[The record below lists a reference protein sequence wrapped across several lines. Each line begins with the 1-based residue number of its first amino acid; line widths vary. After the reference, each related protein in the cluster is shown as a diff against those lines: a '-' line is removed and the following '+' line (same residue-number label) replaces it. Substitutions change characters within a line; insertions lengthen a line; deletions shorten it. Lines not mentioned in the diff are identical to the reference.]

1 MASKIFEESLNSVSN
16 YSEIFVK
23 KSFSV
28 IEYTCYL
35 LEQKNMTTKDL
46 AVKLNTSEVEI
57 NKILSPGY
65 DMTFKIIAKIE
76 DALGESIVIIPK
88 PEENAVSPKQNEK
101 HLQVQSK

>member
-28 IEYTCYL
+28 IEYICYL
-35 LEQKNMTTKDL
+35 LEQKNMTAKDL
-46 AVKLNTSEVEI
+46 AVKLNISEAEVSQ
-57 NKILSPGY
+57 ILSPGY

-76 DALGESIVIIPK
+76 DALEECIIIIPQPK
-88 PEENAVSPKQNEK
+88 ENNISPKQKEK
-101 HLQVQSK
+101 QMQV